1 MGNDV
6 RKSRWRQ
13 KSSAPSQRKCHFL
26 GFNLPEI
33 LPIYNENDEKEQK
46 SVRTG
51 HLKKVGVTGRPKD
64 TQAEP
69 QDLGGDQWLY
79 KTRFGVVF
87 VFAVFLRSK
96 AVTSGGGFQHD
107 LVR

>member
-1 MGNDV
+1 MSENPDGDKN
-6 RKSRWRQ
+6 
-13 KSSAPSQRKCHFL
+13 QRKCHFL

-33 LPIYNENDEKEQK
+33 LPTHNENDEKEQK

-69 QDLGGDQWLY
+69 
-79 KTRFGVVF
+79 
-87 VFAVFLRSK
+87 
-96 AVTSGGGFQHD
+96 
-107 LVR
+107 